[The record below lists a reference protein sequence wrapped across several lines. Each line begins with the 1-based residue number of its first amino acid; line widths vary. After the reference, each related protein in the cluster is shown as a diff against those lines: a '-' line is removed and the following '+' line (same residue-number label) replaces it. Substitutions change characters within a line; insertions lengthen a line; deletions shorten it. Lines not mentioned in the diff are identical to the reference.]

1 MTCKHCRRGF
11 TPAGCYSQWYCSE
24 MCRTRARNA
33 RRQHKYH
40 TDATYRTRIQS
51 RMRTYRRQTVSLANV
66 HSAVKYRSELVSWK
80 LRAYRLVEMAKRAGL
95 LKPLDGSVACVDCG
109 APACC
114 YDHRDYKN
122 PLMVDPVCLRCNASR
137 GVARNPGAPSRR
149 NRMFLQQLRG
159 ADASAK

>member
-1 MTCKHCRRGF
+1 MTCKHCRRDFTTTGF
-11 TPAGCYSQWYCSE
+11 YRQRYCSE
-24 MCRTRARNA
+24 TCRARARNA

-51 RMRTYRRQTVSLANV
+51 RMRTYRRQTVSLTKLR
-66 HSAVKYRSELVSWK
+66 SAVKYRAELVSWK
-80 LRAYRLVEMAKRAGL
+80 FRAYRLVDMAKQAGL

-122 PLMVDPVCLRCNASR
+122 PLMVDPVCLRCNAVR
-137 GVARNPGAPSRR
+137 GAARNPGHPARK
-149 NRMFLQQLRG
+149 NRMSLQRPRG